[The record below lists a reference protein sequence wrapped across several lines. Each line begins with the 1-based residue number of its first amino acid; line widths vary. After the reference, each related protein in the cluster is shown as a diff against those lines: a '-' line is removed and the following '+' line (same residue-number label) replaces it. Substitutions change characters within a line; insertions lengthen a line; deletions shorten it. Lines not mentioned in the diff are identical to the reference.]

1 MLVLI
6 AAVMAAIHV
15 FNAGPSS
22 GAGRRVR
29 RLIIARTCR
38 QPQAP
43 RGAPALDTDL
53 LCVVK

>member
-22 GAGRRVR
+22 GA
-29 RLIIARTCR
+29 A
-38 QPQAP
+38 QA
-43 RGAPALDTDL
+43 AACAD
-53 LCVVK
+53 